1 MAVVVVVR
9 LVVVCDYLT
18 CFLLY
23 VCVLMSENALVELII
38 SLLFAKY
45 YISLVMPKVAF

>member
-1 MAVVVVVR
+1 
-9 LVVVCDYLT
+9 
-18 CFLLY
+18 
-23 VCVLMSENALVELII
+23 MSENALVKTVELII